1 MTKIIFSSLLLIF
14 SVSSNASK
22 VSNSIVYGFGDRE
35 TKVDWNI
42 AGNLAGTNPNIIS
55 ELDWRKVKS
64 NQFLLGSIWQ
74 DGDYFLK
81 VFGEYGRI
89 YDGENQDSDYNLDNR
104 RGEFSRSLNNA
115 GKGYMLDTE
124 ISYGKDYI
132 ISGKLKLSPMI
143 GYSFHRQHLKIYDGS
158 MVIGSANLTGLDSL
172 YEANWSG
179 PQLGL
184 GLNYKINKSIL
195 SLNYRL
201 QDINF
206 NGYTDWNLRSDLK
219 HPKSMTQKGD
229 GSGTKIS
236 ASYERA
242 VSNFSSLSL
251 VGNYYKYKAEGV
263 HTFHLTSSDASQKLN
278 QVNWKSS
285 EVKLIY
291 RSLF

>member
-1 MTKIIFSSLLLIF
+1 MFKIFLLSLLILF
-14 SVSSNASK
+14 SLSSNASK
-22 VSNSIVYGFGDRE
+22 VSNSIIYGFGDRE

-64 NQFLLGSIWQ
+64 NQFMLGSIWQ

-81 VFGEYGRI
+81 VVGEYGRI
-89 YDGENQDSDYNLDNR
+89 YDGENQDSDYRLDNR

-124 ISYGKDYI
+124 INYGKDYI

-143 GYSFHRQHLKIYDGS
+143 GYSFHRQHLKIYDGL
-158 MVIGSANLTGLDSL
+158 MIIGSADLTGLDSL
-172 YEANWSG
+172 YQANWSG

-184 GLNYKINKSIL
+184 GLNYKINKSIF
-195 SLNYRL
+195 SLNYSL

-206 NGYTDWNLRSDLK
+206 NGHTNWNLRSDLR

-242 VSNFSSLSL
+242 VSSFSSLSL
-251 VGNYYKYKAEGV
+251 EGNYYKYKASGV

-285 EVKLIY
+285 EVKLVY

>member
-1 MTKIIFSSLLLIF
+1 MLKIFLSSLFLLF
-14 SVSSNASK
+14 CLNVNATNE
-22 VSNSIVYGFGDRE
+22 SNSIIYGFGDRQ

-55 ELDWRKVKS
+55 ELDWRNIKS
-64 NQFLLGSIWQ
+64 IQFMLGSIWQ

-81 VFGEYGRI
+81 VSGEYGRI
-89 YDGENQDSDYNLDNR
+89 YEGENQDSDYNLDNR
-104 RGEFSRSLNNA
+104 KSEFSRSLNKA
-115 GKGYMLDTE
+115 GKDYMLDTE
-124 ISYGKDYI
+124 ISYGKDYV

-143 GYSFHRQHLKIYDGS
+143 GYSLHRQHLKIYDGK

-172 YEANWSG
+172 YQANWSG

-184 GLNYKINKSIL
+184 GINYKINKSIF
-195 SLNYRL
+195 SLNYSL

-206 NGYTDWNLRSDLK
+206 NGYTNWNLRSDLK

-229 GSGTKIS
+229 GSGNKIS

-242 VSNFSSLSL
+242 VSSFSSLSL
-251 VGNYYKYKAEGV
+251 IGNYYRYSADGT
-263 HTFHLTSSDASQKLN
+263 HTFHLASSDSSQKLN

-285 EVKLIY
+285 EVKLVY